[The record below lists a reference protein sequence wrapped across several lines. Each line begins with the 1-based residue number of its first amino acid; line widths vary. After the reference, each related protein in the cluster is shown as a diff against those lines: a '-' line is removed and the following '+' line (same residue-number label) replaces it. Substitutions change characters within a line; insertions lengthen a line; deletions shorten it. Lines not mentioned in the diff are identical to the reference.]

1 MFRNFLGALTPSTPV
16 RVLIQF
22 GSSPVS
28 PPLVL
33 TVSLYKAE
41 QELHCQLVSV
51 VSWRQGELLLDL
63 QQCGLQLDLGRW
75 TLQGKI
81 CLITF

>member
-22 GSSPVS
+22 GSSRVAS
-28 PPLVL
+28 PLVL

-41 QELHCQLVSV
+41 QELQCQLVSV

-63 QQCGLQLDLGRW
+63 RQCGLQLDLGRW